1 MTLSRK
7 QGYGGKKMTFR
18 TKRLNLTVDVN
29 SGSALL
35 FFIGS
40 FFLLLLFSEL
50 FPAVEKNF
58 IPALTGLTGSF
69 GGFLVKRNSNNKI
82 TLNET
87 LAKNGCNNGTPPVA

>member
-1 MTLSRK
+1 MTI
-7 QGYGGKKMTFR
+7 R

-35 FFIGS
+35 LFIGS
-40 FFLLLLFSEL
+40 FFFLLLFADF

-69 GGFLVKRNSNNKI
+69 GGYLVKRSNNNRL
-82 TLNET
+82 TLEET
-87 LAKNGCNNGTPPVA
+87 KAKMECENGETK

>member
-1 MTLSRK
+1 
-7 QGYGGKKMTFR
+7 MTFK
-18 TKRLNLTVDVN
+18 TKRLNLTADVN

-35 FFIGS
+35 LFIGS

-69 GGFLVKRNSNNKI
+69 GGFLVKRNANNSI
-82 TLNET
+82 TLKET
-87 LAKNGCNNGTPPVA
+87 LAKNGRKDGTQTSS

>member
-1 MTLSRK
+1 MTIK
-7 QGYGGKKMTFR
+7 
-18 TKRLNLTVDVN
+18 TKRLNLTADVN

-35 FFIGS
+35 LFIGS

-69 GGFLVKRNSNNKI
+69 GGFLVKRNANNKI
-82 TLNET
+82 TLEESKSR
-87 LAKNGCNNGTPPVA
+87 ATPPTA